1 MVYLVVA
8 ATGLLFLVVS
18 AIARPDSGSPDA
30 ALLVLTWLFLALI
43 LAIVWAFRR
52 PGPFELRRIDALWAE
67 DRLAAL
73 MLVKLL
79 IATALILGFFLLLLI
94 FLGSS

>member
-8 ATGLLFLVVS
+8 ATGLLFLVVT
-18 AIARPDSGSPDA
+18 AIARPDSADWMRP
-30 ALLVLTWLFLALI
+30 ALLTWLFLALI

-94 FLGSS
+94 LGSS